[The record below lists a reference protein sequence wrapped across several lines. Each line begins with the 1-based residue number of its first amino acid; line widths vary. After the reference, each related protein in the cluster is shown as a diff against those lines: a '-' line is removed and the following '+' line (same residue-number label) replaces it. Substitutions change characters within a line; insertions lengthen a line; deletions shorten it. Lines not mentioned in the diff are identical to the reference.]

1 MVDIFL
7 IFWKKEKEKEKL
19 RVNCFFGKGFGDWG
33 LG

>member
-7 IFWKKEKEKEKL
+7 IFWEKEKEKL